1 MLENV
6 GYPKRIADIVCAN
19 LQQICSNQFA
29 KICNGKR
36 VVQVSKKSRNYDRR
50 RTRSQTETPDFCAV
64 KLTVAPSC
72 ALC

>member
-6 GYPKRIADIVCAN
+6 DYLKRIADIVCAN
-19 LQQICSNQFA
+19 LQQICRNQFV
-29 KICNGKR
+29 KISNGKR
-36 VVQVSKKSRNYDRR
+36 VDQVSRKSRSNDRR

-64 KLTVAPSC
+64 KLTVAPSY